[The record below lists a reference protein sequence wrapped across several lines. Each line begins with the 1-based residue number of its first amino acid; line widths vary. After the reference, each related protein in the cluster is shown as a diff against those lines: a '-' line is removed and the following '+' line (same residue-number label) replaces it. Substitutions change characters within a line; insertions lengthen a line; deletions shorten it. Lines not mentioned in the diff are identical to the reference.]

1 MNPRLMLAAVC
12 FIFGVMLL
20 GGAYAKGA
28 ADNEA
33 RHTAVAIKKEQADAK
48 AAADLAAAEQTNRL
62 LAQALEDAAYA
73 EPPSATCGLPRSR
86 VLRLR
91 ER

>member
-1 MNPRLMLAAVC
+1 MTLRLALAALAV
-12 FIFGVMLL
+12 IALI
-20 GGAYAKGA
+20 GAYTKGR

-33 RHTAVAIKKEQADAK
+33 RHTAAALKSER
-48 AAADLAAAEQTNRL
+48 AAASAMAALAAAEETNRML
-62 LAQALEDAAYA
+62 SRALEDAAYA
-73 EPPSATCGLPRSR
+73 DPPAADLCLPRAR